1 MCIISVIIPVYNTEQ
16 YLERCINSVLEQSFH
31 DFEVILVDDESTDGS
46 GLICDRYAKKHSCI
60 KTIHTNNGGPA
71 RARRIGF
78 ENSNGQ
84 YIMFMDSDDYVSTD
98 IMKEMYEYVGEADIV
113 CSNIYKVKDGKK
125 IEKQP
130 FYKQSEVSFVTTHD
144 ILYEFFTKRYIN
156 GALWAK
162 LIKRDMF
169 DGIDFCEEAIIGE
182 DINLMLQLY
191 ERAEEVKCLSKPLY
205 FYFHNDKGISHSGYT
220 DKHRIGL
227 EYYIKFRKEIVNKY
241 PELSV
246 VAAGY
251 FAEYE
256 MATITAMCRNDM
268 YDSVVIRRLQD
279 DLKDNLWNIL
289 INRYTALYFKM
300 SAVII
305 IANSRLFCNIFSR
318 IRKVVGR

>member
-1 MCIISVIIPVYNTEQ
+1 MCKISVIIPVYNTEQ
-16 YLERCINSVLEQSFH
+16 YLERCINSVLEQSFN
-31 DFEVILVDDESTDGS
+31 DYEVILVDDESTDGS
-46 GLICDRYAKKHSCI
+46 GLICDMYEKKYSCV

-71 RARRIGF
+71 RARKIGF

-98 IMKEMYEYVGEADIV
+98 IMKEMHESVGEADIV
-113 CSNIYKVKDGKK
+113 CSNFFKVKNGN

-130 FYKQSEVSFVTTHD
+130 FYKQNEVLFETTHD

-162 LIKRDMF
+162 LIKRELF
-169 DGIDFCEEAIIGE
+169 DNLDFCEEAIIGE
-182 DINLMLQLY
+182 DINMMLQLY
-191 ERAEEVKCLSKPLY
+191 EKANEIKCLSKPLY
-205 FYFHNDKGISHSGYT
+205 FYFHNDEGISHSGYT
-220 DKHRIGL
+220 DKHRFGL

-246 VAAGY
+246 VATGY

-256 MATITAMCRNDM
+256 MAALTAMCRNDI
-268 YDSVVIRRLQD
+268 YDPLVIKMLQN

-305 IANSRLFCNIFSR
+305 IINSRLFCNIFSR

>member
-1 MCIISVIIPVYNTEQ
+1 MCKISVIIPVYNSEH
-16 YLERCINSVLEQSFH
+16 YLERCINSVLEQSFF
-31 DFEVILVDDESTDGS
+31 DYEVILVDDESTDGS
-46 GLICDRYAKKHSCI
+46 GLICDLYEKNNSRV

-71 RARRIGF
+71 RARKIGF

-84 YIMFMDSDDYVSTD
+84 YIMFMDSDDYASAD
-98 IMKEMYEYVGEADIV
+98 MMKEMYECVGEADIV
-113 CSNIYKVKDGKK
+113 CSNFVKVKNGNIK
-125 IEKQP
+125 KQP
-130 FYKQSEVSFVTTHD
+130 FYKQSEVSFVTTQD

-169 DGIDFCEEAIIGE
+169 ESIDFCEEAIIGE

-191 ERAEEVKCLSKPLY
+191 EKAKEVKCLSKPLY
-205 FYFHNDKGISHSGYT
+205 YYFHNDKGISHSGYT
-220 DKHRIGL
+220 DKHRFGL
-227 EYYIKFRKEIVNKY
+227 NYYIKFRKEIVNKY
-241 PELSV
+241 PELLI
-246 VAAGY
+246 VATGY

-256 MATITAMCRNDM
+256 MATLSAMCRNDI
-268 YDSVVIRRLQD
+268 YDSEVIKRLQN
-279 DLKDNLWNIL
+279 DLKDNLKHIL

-305 IANSRLFCNIFSR
+305 IINSRLFCNIFSR